1 MPVLCFQKGGLRS
14 DGQVFPSPL
23 SLLSQTAASS
33 LLPKTVHRVVFL
45 MHLLGQGPG
54 VAVLGDKA
62 AAAFRRLA
70 LPWED
75 GAVPGASRLSPRQVH
90 PTAHP
95 AVLGWS

>member
-1 MPVLCFQKGGLRS
+1 MELTQLEV
-14 DGQVFPSPL
+14 
-23 SLLSQTAASS
+23 SLVEVKRQSQTAASS

-54 VAVLGDKA
+54 VAVLGDEA

-75 GAVPGASRLSPRQVH
+75 GAVPGAPLGHPSAPAPSFLYPASNLDWRLVSYSE
-90 PTAHP
+90 
-95 AVLGWS
+95 L